1 MNNERALAWARIK
14 EAAEKKVESVEP
26 ETLAEPIV
34 EPVQPAVLATPIA
47 EPVNKP
53 LGGKN
58 HGRSK

>member
-14 EAAEKKVESVEP
+14 EAAEKKVESVEFVKP
-26 ETLAEPIV
+26 EPIV
-34 EPVQPAVLATPIA
+34 EPVVLATPTVK
-47 EPVNKP
+47 PVNKP